1 MLSYDKGSTLL
12 TLEKV
17 HNPSLGEHLLLL
29 KDLRESFDKFINEGV
44 YEALESINEIMET
57 EDSHY
62 KKLIF
67 KPTLVEGFGSDD
79 PHIQIKCYPEGCS
92 EAGAI
97 RVIDLPYMDNLGK
110 LHFNKNV
117 KSFVCKLAS
126 SDDVSYDLAKQTL
139 SLVLAS
145 RMIKITVSGKSK
157 KIEAHGL
164 GRSTISLA
172 ALAAFIAY
180 EDGEQIDVWDIIRN
194 PLLIPTLEAVKRKP
208 EEIPVFY
215 AQTRMVDY
223 DTSDKKSGTMLIHNL
238 REEPAYAVTRIRH
251 SINKAVSL
259 DRALGE
265 TLSRPV
271 LNYEAGSYVTPAVIQ
286 DLKRNK
292 VNCIYVQTVVPDS
305 TSKIAGGMVNKQLT
319 YTVLGKGWTV
329 TKYLADRIPEL
340 DKYPTIPT
348 DTSVPHHLLNDFSFK
363 GKYASKEIL
372 DFLQGA
378 GEPGVYIGSDATPCY
393 FETEIL
399 SNHTLQYGD
408 VYSQAE
414 CQTMGVSPH
423 EWFCYLNDNTDSSY
437 RKDRLYADDLL
448 ALLSTIGYILL
459 RGKSVF
465 LDRDKD
471 FLKKVETPEIALKR
485 ELIYTIRK
493 HVNTYRDSVRQYVK
507 TGDPGKGV
515 IFDALTHSFI
525 KRLNEKKLLDR
536 CDVTNYAAEI
546 SQALHVSVDM
556 KEPPEIVRRISTPY
570 YGRLC
575 PFETPE
581 GKRLGLVNTKA
592 LGCEIKDGNLLCT
605 VRKVFHNGG
614 TLTISNQIETLS
626 VDQEL
631 QYRITD
637 VLELTPGE
645 KEGEYLNTRIKAK
658 VPNPSITGDRQI
670 IAEIMAEDLDYVYS
684 HTESLIS
691 PTVSL
696 IPFAT
701 TDDAIRVSFGSKMIK
716 QGIYLLNPDKPRV
729 QTSMY
734 RDIFKC
740 SDAYLLVAEK
750 TGTVTAIDIGRIT
763 VMYDGDTD
771 ETVYKVN
778 EFAAN
783 TERVLCMRYRV
794 RENER
799 VVRGQILADSSASQD
814 GVYCPGKNLL
824 VAYMPTGYNYED
836 AVHTSMEASV
846 EMTSPSAKFV
856 RRKISGSY
864 EVNRDGMYKYYK
876 AGEKITTVTKKQG
889 NFIDAHDVHTNVS
902 GIWYSIDDTGMGGAR
917 ELHFNLLGYRKLTV
931 GDKVSGRHGN
941 KGVDAKVD
949 SNSSMP
955 MLPNGTPVQILL
967 NPHGLPSRMNAGQI
981 MEAHLGLV
989 ATVLGIYINSDSFNG
1004 ASLQEVQMLM
1014 KMTHELANCG
1024 NKELCWSIM
1033 SKYGMPREL
1042 QETVYGNM
1050 DQVMDWAG
1058 TFDEV
1063 GDCRL
1068 YNPMTGK
1075 WFPHKITIGVSTIL
1089 KMKQEGESKIH
1100 GRGGPLE
1107 EEYMMTSAQPTSG
1120 GARGGGQAMGGME
1133 SWAVQ
1138 SYGASNV
1145 AHDMVTVNSD
1155 DEVGRTNKLLDA
1167 FGSPV
1172 RIPERYAAP
1181 RALTN
1186 FIYYLEALGLKLEDD
1201 EGLLPAVDKYTS
1213 QERYIYDVGKMINK
1227 GRLDAVNDYEVDE
1240 TEEALFRSL
1249 GYDG

>member
-1 MLSYDKGSTLL
+1 MLSYDKGSNLL

-1014 KMTHELANCG
+1014 EMTHELANCG

-1201 EGLLPAVDKYTS
+1201 EDLLPAVDKYTS

-1227 GRLDAVNDYEVDE
+1227 GRLDAVNDYETDE

>member
-1 MLSYDKGSTLL
+1 MLSYDKGSNLL

-799 VVRGQILADSSASQD
+799 VVCGQILADSSASQD

-902 GIWYSIDDTGMGGAR
+902 GIWYNIDDTGMGGAR

-1075 WFPHKITIGVSTIL
+1075 WFSHKITIGVSTIL

-1172 RIPERYAAP
+1172 RIPEKYAAP

-1213 QERYIYDVGKMINK
+1213 QGRYIYDVGKMINK

>member
-1 MLSYDKGSTLL
+1 MLSYDKGSNLL

-1075 WFPHKITIGVSTIL
+1075 WFSHKITIGVSTIL

-1172 RIPERYAAP
+1172 RIPEKYAAP

-1227 GRLDAVNDYEVDE
+1227 GRLDAVNDYEADE
-1240 TEEALFRSL
+1240 TVEALFRSL

>member
-1 MLSYDKGSTLL
+1 MLSYDKGSNLL

-44 YEALESINEIMET
+44 YEALESMNEIMET

-117 KSFVCKLAS
+117 KSFVCKLVS

-292 VNCIYVQTVVPDS
+292 VNCVYVQTVVPDS
-305 TSKIAGGMVNKQLT
+305 TSKITGGMVNKQLT

-348 DTSVPHHLLNDFSFK
+348 DTLVPHHLLNDFSFK

-493 HVNTYRDSVRQYVK
+493 HVNTYRDSVRQYAK

-1004 ASLQEVQMLM
+1004 ASLREVQMLM
-1014 KMTHELANCG
+1014 KMTHELTNCG

-1172 RIPERYAAP
+1172 RIPEKYAAP

>member
-1 MLSYDKGSTLL
+1 MLSYDKGSNLL

-305 TSKIAGGMVNKQLT
+305 TSKITGGMVNKQLT

-955 MLPNGTPVQILL
+955 MLPNGTPIQILL

-1014 KMTHELANCG
+1014 KMTHELTNCG

-1172 RIPERYAAP
+1172 RIPEKYAAP

>member
-1 MLSYDKGSTLL
+1 MLSYDKGSNLL

-126 SDDVSYDLAKQTL
+126 SDDVSYDLTKQTL

-265 TLSRPV
+265 TLSRPI

-348 DTSVPHHLLNDFSFK
+348 DTLVPHHLLNDFSFK

-423 EWFCYLNDNTDSSY
+423 EWFCYLNANTDSSY